1 MEVITVLRSFITLF
15 VVLVVVAVMP
25 VIAMAGVE
33 VGGEMSVSGIWTKN
47 HDFSKHHMTA
57 GSSGRWWE
65 QAAALSFIADVDNV
79 KAYITMTVRDDGDHW
94 GTLKSWNVGLAD
106 DDVAYLEVPINST
119 FTVYAGRTLNDWGHG
134 FWWQGAGVDEF
145 KVSAK
150 VNDNLTVGLYTD
162 KVEEKDRLDLNGD
175 MDDYGLPI
183 EYVTNAFT
191 IGFLPVFS
199 HHDDYTDYALP
210 SQPYIKREKGMSYDA
225 YFTINGDK
233 VKVMG
238 ELAMADGTLFE
249 VVDVDGDGNPEQH
262 NKPFGAFLLA
272 EFDMNPVTLT
282 AAAAYAKNAFT
293 ADDQFNPTLM
303 FGTDQSTAIVDF
315 GAAPQDF
322 AYAVV
327 LGASTAM
334 SEAVT
339 AGVKGA
345 YALLS
350 SRNATQ
356 VWELDATL
364 DVQLAESTTWSFGI
378 AYLKPMGIKESDPY
392 LDTDTTTDAGITRDP
407 AISAFQSISYEF

>member
-1 MEVITVLRSFITLF
+1 
-15 VVLVVVAVMP
+15 MP
-25 VIAMAGVE
+25 GMAMAGVE
-33 VGGEMSVSGIWTKN
+33 VGGSMSVSGLWTKN
-47 HDFSKHHMTA
+47 HDFSKHHMA
-57 GSSGRWWE
+57 ADSSGRWWE
-65 QAAALSFIADVDNV
+65 QFAGLSFTADVDNV
-79 KAYITMTVRDDGDHW
+79 KAYITMTVRDDADAW
-94 GTLKSWNVGLAD
+94 GTLSSWNVGLAD

-119 FTVYAGRTLNDWGHG
+119 FTVYAGRVLNDWGHG
-134 FWWQGAGVDEF
+134 FWWKGAGVDEF

-150 VNDNLTVGLYTD
+150 VNDNLTIGLYTD
-162 KVEEKDRLDLNGD
+162 KVVEMNRPDLNGD
-175 MDDYGLPI
+175 WDDYGMPI
-183 EYVTNAFT
+183 EYVTDAFT

-199 HHDDYTDYALP
+199 DHDAYTDYANP
-210 SQPYIKREKGMSYDA
+210 AQPYIKREKGMSYDA

-238 ELAMADGTLFE
+238 ELALADGTLFE
-249 VVDVDGDGNPEQH
+249 VVGEQH
-262 NKPFGAFLLA
+262 NKPFGGFVLA
-272 EFDMNPVTLT
+272 EIDMNPVTVT

-327 LGASTAM
+327 LGASTAV

-350 SRNATQ
+350 SRNATE
-356 VWELDATL
+356 VWELDATM
-364 DVQLAESTTWSFGI
+364 DVKIAESTTWSFGV
-378 AYLKPMGIKESDPY
+378 AYLKPMGIKEGNPY

-407 AISAFQSISYEF
+407 AISAIQSISYEF